1 MREGTLMSEQELDY
15 DGLNRDRPGFPSAG
29 YEGESAHHYHSYRD
43 RDKLSAPLM
52 RTELK
57 AGQRLALAIA
67 SLVMIMILTFGLV
80 GIAVA
85 AQAGGWVALP
95 ILFILVLFT
104 AAAVIINIVVNRRP

>member
-1 MREGTLMSEQELDY
+1 MSQQELDY
-15 DGLNRDRPGFPSAG
+15 DGLNRDRPGFSSAG
-29 YEGESAHHYHSYRD
+29 YEGESAHRYHNYSD

-67 SLVMIMILTFGLV
+67 SLVMIMIMTFGLV

-85 AQAGGWVALP
+85 TNADRWVVFP

-104 AAAVIINIVVNRRP
+104 VAAVIINIVFNRRP

>member
-1 MREGTLMSEQELDY
+1 MSQQELDY

-29 YEGESAHHYHSYRD
+29 YEGESAHHSHSYKD

-52 RTELK
+52 RTELQ

-67 SLVMIMILTFGLV
+67 SLVMFLILTFGLV

-85 AQAGGWVALP
+85 SQADRFVVVP

-104 AAAVIINIVVNRRP
+104 VAAVMINSAFNRRP

>member
-1 MREGTLMSEQELDY
+1 MSHQELDY

-29 YEGESAHHYHSYRD
+29 YEGESAHHSHSYRD

-52 RTELK
+52 RTEVK

-67 SLVMIMILTFGLV
+67 SLVMFLILTFGLV

-85 AQAGGWVALP
+85 AQADHWVVLP

-104 AAAVIINIVVNRRP
+104 VAAVMINSTFSRRP

>member
-1 MREGTLMSEQELDY
+1 MSQQEWDY
-15 DGLNRDRPGFPSAG
+15 DGLNRDRPGFPSAE
-29 YEGESAHHYHSYRD
+29 YEGESAQHYHSYRD
-43 RDKLSAPLM
+43 REKLSAPLM

-67 SLVMIMILTFGLV
+67 SLVMILILTFGLT

-85 AQAGGWVALP
+85 TQAERWVVIP

-104 AAAVIINIVVNRRP
+104 VAAVIINIVFNRRP

>member
-1 MREGTLMSEQELDY
+1 MSQQELDY

-29 YEGESAHHYHSYRD
+29 YEGESAHRYHSYRD

-67 SLVMIMILTFGLV
+67 SLVMFLILTFGLV

-85 AQAGGWVALP
+85 SQADRFVVVP

-104 AAAVIINIVVNRRP
+104 AAAVIINIVFNRRP

>member
-1 MREGTLMSEQELDY
+1 MSQQELDY
-15 DGLNRDRPGFPSAG
+15 DGLNRDRAGFPSAG
-29 YEGESAHHYHSYRD
+29 YEGESAHRYHSYRD

-52 RTELK
+52 RTEVK

-67 SLVMIMILTFGLV
+67 SLVMFLILTFGLV

-85 AQAGGWVALP
+85 SQADRFVVVP

-104 AAAVIINIVVNRRP
+104 VAAVMINSAFNRRP

>member
-1 MREGTLMSEQELDY
+1 MREGTLMSQQELDY
-15 DGLNRDRPGFPSAG
+15 DGLNRDRPGFASAG
-29 YEGESAHHYHSYRD
+29 YEGENAHHYHSYRD

-67 SLVMIMILTFGLV
+67 SLVMILILTFGLV
-80 GIAVA
+80 GISVA
-85 AQAGGWVALP
+85 THADRWVVFP

-104 AAAVIINIVVNRRP
+104 VAAVIINIVFNSRP

>member
-29 YEGESAHHYHSYRD
+29 YEGESAHRYHSYSD
-43 RDKLSAPLM
+43 RDKLSAPLR
-52 RTELK
+52 RTEVK

-67 SLVMIMILTFGLV
+67 SLVMIMIMTFGLV
-80 GIAVA
+80 GISVA
-85 AQAGGWVALP
+85 TQAAGWVVFP

-104 AAAVIINIVVNRRP
+104 AAAV